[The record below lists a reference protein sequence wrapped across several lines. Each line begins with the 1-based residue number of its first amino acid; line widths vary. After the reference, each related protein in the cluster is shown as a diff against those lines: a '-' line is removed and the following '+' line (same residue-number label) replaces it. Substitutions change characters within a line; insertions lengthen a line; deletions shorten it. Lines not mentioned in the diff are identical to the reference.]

1 MNQPEQE
8 PLHEDEGFMG
18 EWPDIEWGDND
29 QVLVCGVEEGLGSYR
44 CLGVRVRHVGV
55 VA

>member
-1 MNQPEQE
+1 MNQSEQE

-29 QVLVCGVEEGLGSYR
+29 QVLVCGVEDPDVCES
-44 CLGVRVRHVGV
+44 CQ
-55 VA
+55 